1 MDSALLL
8 AGRAC
13 KLRLAISSDPDV
25 DHGDSDGGVGK
36 SMAEGGRARAGLIGQ
51 VPQPGVHSKF
61 RPQCYRLDSRSRE
74 IEKPSY
80 CHRLMML
87 LMAGS
92 DALGRLFG
100 PGYCAVVVATT
111 DEKALPRL

>member
-1 MDSALLL
+1 
-8 AGRAC
+8 
-13 KLRLAISSDPDV
+13 
-25 DHGDSDGGVGK
+25 
-36 SMAEGGRARAGLIGQ
+36 
-51 VPQPGVHSKF
+51 
-61 RPQCYRLDSRSRE
+61 
-74 IEKPSY
+74 
-80 CHRLMML
+80 MML